1 MKRLRVPGLID
12 LFEVSDPTEI
22 KALASDRCLDRR
34 FETATCPINW
44 LLLKRSLKVLSFGGH
59 RFPTIMPRDDAQRAS
74 RQQEL
79 WNTLSDKA
87 ASIKSGPG
95 ELKPLATWV
104 RGVGP
109 DDQLGILVQQLL
121 GQLFSSKFVATEETW
136 SAAKVLVAAPRSK
149 NWPLILWWF
158 VSGKVRRA
166 KRLLA
171 GMVND
176 DLSAVNAIGIAV
188 HNVVKSL
195 RHMRLLYAN
204 LEARSELSAES
215 AAEQCLF
222 APVSL
227 YRQAVA
233 AGRLG
238 DCSYSRNS
246 LFVLL
251 IGEASRRAEGRSLV
265 FMEESW
271 SRCPAN
277 LWVPAMLQGVWNH
290 AVVFARPPAAT
301 ENCSS

>member
-1 MKRLRVPGLID
+1 LKRVRVPGLID
-12 LFEVSDPTEI
+12 LFEVSDPNEI
-22 KALASDRCLDRR
+22 KALVRDPRLDRT

-44 LLLKRSLKVLSFGGH
+44 LLLKRSLKVLSFRGR
-59 RFPTIMPRDDAQRAS
+59 RFPTMTPRDDAQRAF

-79 WNTLSDKA
+79 WNTLGEKA
-87 ASIKSGPG
+87 ASIKRGPD
-95 ELKPLATWV
+95 EVQPLAAWV
-104 RGVGP
+104 SGVGP
-109 DDQLGILVQQLL
+109 DAQVGILVQQIL
-121 GQLFSSKFVATEETW
+121 GQLFSSKFIANEESW
-136 SAAKVLVAAPRSK
+136 SAAKVLVTAPRS
-149 NWPLILWWF
+149 NNLPLMLWWF

-176 DLSAVNAIGIAV
+176 DLSAVNAIGIAA

-204 LEARSELSAES
+204 VEARSGLSPEA

-227 YRQAVA
+227 FRQAVA

-238 DCSYSRNS
+238 DCPYSRNS
-246 LFVLL
+246 LFVLS
-251 IGEASRRAEGRSLV
+251 IGEAGQQAEGRSLV
-265 FMEESW
+265 FMDDSW

-277 LWVPAMLQGVWNH
+277 LWVPAMLQGVWH
-290 AVVFARPPAAT
+290 RTRVLAQPHG
-301 ENCSS
+301 